1 MGFPSIVRC
10 SISLIF
16 DHQLSDLERK
26 VNAVNQYTWPCLPLH
41 LGGIELLESN
51 GNDIFSSAHD
61 QNGVAYRSA
70 SFQLAAARRHW
81 SAVEAEAGS
90 C

>member
-1 MGFPSIVRC
+1 MSVGTHLNKFLITVSQMLLLTMGFPSIVRC

-51 GNDIFSSAHD
+51 GIFSSAHD

-70 SFQLAAARRHW
+70 S
-81 SAVEAEAGS
+81 
-90 C
+90 